1 MKDEQK
7 ECDLVSCSSGSR
19 LYPKIQGS
27 GKTRKFP
34 WLSGTKRKQRNLLEA
49 VQSCLAIVVHGVVVI
64 RSVDQAKVV
73 TAVAAVGVVA
83 AVAVYFFKSRKS
95 QKKSEAPKGSF
106 LMCICSP

>member
-1 MKDEQK
+1 M
-7 ECDLVSCSSGSR
+7 
-19 LYPKIQGS
+19 
-27 GKTRKFP
+27 
-34 WLSGTKRKQRNLLEA
+34 
-49 VQSCLAIVVHGVVVI
+49 I

-95 QKKSEAPKGSF
+95 QKKSETPKGSF